1 MEDHIVAL
9 FGVERFEELK
19 KKLAGKSA
27 AQRELIIVDTFGQ
40 ALKSMG
46 FEYVHPFT
54 FMQTERRR
62 VSHHLIFVSKDYMGY
77 KVMKEITGKESS
89 SHEEGVPSFGYAPP
103 LGQEITP
110 LLFEFARPLEQL
122 GTMLMEE
129 YAGQTITFE
138 RLFREHNVGRRYIE
152 RNYRDALLE
161 LEEEGKVTVE
171 MDTKRR
177 RYKGKPTLPG
187 HARIIF
193 PEKK

>member
-1 MEDHIVAL
+1 VEDHIVAL

-103 LGQEITP
+103 LGQEITRYFSSSLV
-110 LLFEFARPLEQL
+110 LLNSSAQC
-122 GTMLMEE
+122 
-129 YAGQTITFE
+129 
-138 RLFREHNVGRRYIE
+138 
-152 RNYRDALLE
+152 
-161 LEEEGKVTVE
+161 
-171 MDTKRR
+171 
-177 RYKGKPTLPG
+177 
-187 HARIIF
+187 
-193 PEKK
+193 